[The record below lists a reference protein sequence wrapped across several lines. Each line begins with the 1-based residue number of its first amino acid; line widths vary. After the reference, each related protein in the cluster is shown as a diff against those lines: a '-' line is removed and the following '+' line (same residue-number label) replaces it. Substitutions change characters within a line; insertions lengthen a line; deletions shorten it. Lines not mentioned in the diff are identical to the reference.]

1 MVYRPIGLSEARF
14 DRRKKFSVGHKDSDK
29 QLYRIEGP
37 NRTHIVCRIYV
48 MQGTKKQL
56 SLKDIQGKYASNG
69 TAVSPAILRKLQRDP
84 RAGARTLYKILA
96 RRYEDQ
102 KKERNRVD
110 AMLHFE
116 RLLWKAGIEQ
126 IAGVDEVGIGTLA
139 GRVVAAAVV
148 FPPGVEIEG
157 VDDSKVLDEESR
169 ERLDRQIRA
178 KASAFAI
185 GRVEVEDIDRINIYH
200 AGIRAMQLALTSLPI
215 APQHILVD
223 SRTVPG
229 FTQPQNSF
237 DKGDGINFSIASASI
252 VAKVYRDRL
261 MTKLDVKYPGYG
273 FANHKG
279 YATPEHQR
287 AIRELGPCPL
297 HRRSFDYIRELCGEY
312 CDLYYSLKQ
321 EGYSCPGRVELSE
334 WESKVKIAA
343 ASLSLNENKKLHL
356 MATRLWKRMANAG

>member
-1 MVYRPIGLSEARF
+1 MVYRPVGLSEARF

-56 SLKDIQGKYASNG
+56 SLKDIQEKYASNG

-102 KKERNRVD
+102 KKERNRLD

-116 RLLWKAGIEQ
+116 RLLWKAGVQQ
-126 IAGVDEVGIGTLA
+126 IAGVDEVGMGPLA
-139 GRVVAAAVV
+139 GPVVAAAVV

-157 VDDSKVLDEESR
+157 IDDSKALDEETR
-169 ERLDRQIRA
+169 IRLDIEIRA
-178 KASAFAI
+178 KATSFAI
-185 GRVEVEDIDRINIYH
+185 GLVEVDEIDRLNIYH
-200 AGIRAMQLALTSLPI
+200 AGIRAMQLALTTLP
-215 APQHILVD
+215 APPQHILVD
-223 SRTVPG
+223 SRTIPG
-229 FTQPQNSF
+229 FAQPQNSF

-261 MTKLDVKYPGYG
+261 MTELDAQYPGYG
-273 FANHKG
+273 FASHKG

-287 AIRELGPCPL
+287 AIRDLGPCPI
-297 HRRSFDYIRELCGEY
+297 HRRSFDYIRELCGQY

-321 EGYSCPGRVELSE
+321 EGYAATSRAELAT
-334 WESKVKIAA
+334 WEATVKAA
-343 ASLSLNENKKLHL
+343 VGNLSLNENKKLHL
-356 MATRLWKRMANAG
+356 LASRLWKRIS